1 MKNYTITRYSFE
13 ELTPEA
19 RIKAIE
25 NERNSAYNY
34 IPEEF
39 LSESMRQQLNYLI
52 FGEDIYPGKL
62 DISYSLGYCQ
72 GDGAS
77 FTGRI
82 NRSEAL
88 GLPWPANADYAEIVR
103 GDRRYSHAYTI
114 RAELFDDTGEELET
128 PKEFAD
134 EIRKICGK
142 LEELGYAEIEEWSSE
157 ARAIE
162 TLSEFGDIFLVNGT
176 ISQPVGL
183 APMISLA

>member
-39 LSESMRQQLNYLI
+39 LSESMRQKLNYLL

-62 DISYSLGYCQ
+62 DISYSLGYSQ

-103 GDRRYSHAYTI
+103 RDRHYSHAYTI

-142 LEELGYAEIEEWSSE
+142 LEELGYAEIEEWCSE
-157 ARAIE
+157 SRAIE
-162 TLSEFGDIFLVNGT
+162 SLSEDGDIFLANGT
-176 ISQPVGL
+176 ISRPVG
-183 APMISLA
+183 ISETVSA